1 VILGNTPSSQN
12 DFYLEQAK
20 SFAFT
25 MRFYLKELVND
36 ARVPYPLTDAVVR
49 LAVDQP
55 ARLGGAAV
63 INAFAEDL
71 DPENGAVQFRLQAAD
86 LDIEPGQYPYDITL
100 LSSNGYTT
108 PVMKG
113 FIHIGSNA
121 DDDASNVYSFTNSGV
136 DLGVEI
142 HNGATVA
149 IHLDNPDFLMGPP
162 GRTLGLFI
170 QPDEPDPSGEGDFP
184 YALWVD
190 VDADEIGVGPAGP
203 TGPVGPQGPPG
214 QGIELKGVVAN
225 AAALPGGAAA
235 GDAYVTADN
244 NSVNVSNGAGGWTN
258 TGPIVGPAG
267 PTGPAGPAG
276 ADGAVGPAGP
286 AGPAGP
292 TGPMGPAGDGS
303 APVGTIVMYG
313 GTVAPAGWL
322 LCDGSAVN
330 RTTYSELFGVLGTT
344 FGSGD
349 TVSTFNLPDL
359 EDRIP
364 LGPGSRALGN
374 TGGAERVALTTAQ
387 LPSHSHGLNN
397 HTHTTPN
404 HTHTGS
410 TSGGAHNHPADL
422 DVHTTDTAHAHTGLS
437 AASAAPGSG
446 GTTNPGSGGIVGST
460 GSEHVHSVSI
470 TSGGGG
476 TSGAASGS
484 TATTGSGETHEN
496 MPPYLVVNF
505 IIKA

>member
-1 VILGNTPSSQN
+1 MILGNTPSSQN
-12 DFYLEQAK
+12 DFYLEQKK

-55 ARLGGAAV
+55 ARLGGASV
-63 INAFAEDL
+63 IQAFAEDL
-71 DPENGAVQFRLQAAD
+71 DPENGSVQFRLQASD
-86 LDIEPGQYPYDITL
+86 LDLEVGDYPYDITL
-100 LSSNGYTT
+100 LSGNGYTS

-113 FIHIGSNA
+113 VFHIGSNA
-121 DDDASNVYSFTNSGV
+121 DDDASNIYSFSSSGL

-149 IHLDNPDFLMGPP
+149 IHIDNPDFLMGPP
-162 GRTLGLFI
+162 GRTVGLFI
-170 QPDEPDPSGEGDFP
+170 QDNEPDPEGAGDFP

-190 VDADEIGVGPAGP
+190 TDADEIGVGPPGP
-203 TGPVGPQGPPG
+203 TGPMGPQGP
-214 QGIELKGVVAN
+214 QGTGLEVKGVVAN
-225 AAALPGGAAA
+225 AAALPGGALA
-235 GDAYVTADN
+235 GDAYITADTGHLH
-244 NSVNVSNGAGGWTN
+244 VSDGLGVWTDAGPVVGP
-258 TGPIVGPAG
+258 TGPSGPA
-267 PTGPAGPAG
+267 GPAGPAG

-286 AGPAGP
+286 TGADGPVGP
-292 TGPMGPAGDGS
+292 SGSS
-303 APVGTIVMYG
+303 APTGTIVMFG
-313 GTVAPAGWL
+313 GAVAPAGWL
-322 LCDGSAVN
+322 LCDGSAVS
-330 RTTYSELFGVLGTT
+330 RVTYSDLWGVLGTT

-349 TVSTFNLPDL
+349 TVSTFNVPNL

-374 TGGAERVALTTAQ
+374 TGGAESVALATAN

-410 TSGGAHNHPADL
+410 TTGGAHAHPADI
-422 DVHTTDTAHAHTGLS
+422 DNMGSSHSHGDIYG
-437 AASAAPGSG
+437 AAGS
-446 GTTNPGSGGIVGST
+446 SGST
-460 GSEHVHSVSI
+460 SDPGTMGVVNSAGSEHNHAVSI

-476 TSGAASGS
+476 TSGGNSGTT
-484 TATTGSGETHEN
+484 TAIGSGTAHEN
-496 MPPYLVVNF
+496 MPPFLVVNF

>member
-55 ARLGGAAV
+55 ARLGGASV
-63 INAFAEDL
+63 LQAFAEDL
-71 DPENGAVQFRLQAAD
+71 DPENGSVQFRLQAAELD
-86 LDIEPGQYPYDITL
+86 LEVGEYPYDITL

-113 FIHIGSNA
+113 LIHIGSNA
-121 DDDASNVYSFTNSGV
+121 DDDTTNIYSFTNAGIN
-136 DLGVEI
+136 LGVEI
-142 HNGATVA
+142 HNGATIA
-149 IHLDNPDFLMGPP
+149 IHIDNPDFLVGPP
-162 GRTLGLFI
+162 GSTIGLFI
-170 QPDEPDPSGEGDFP
+170 QPDEPDPSGSGDFP

-190 VDADEIGVGPAGP
+190 TDADEIGVGPPGP
-203 TGPVGPQGPPG
+203 AGPQGPIGPNG
-214 QGIELKGVVAN
+214 QGIQLEGVVAN
-225 AAALPGGAAA
+225 AAALPGGALA
-235 GDAYVTADN
+235 GESYVTADN
-244 NSVNVSNGAGGWTN
+244 NHVNVSDGLGGWTDA
-258 TGPIVGPAG
+258 GPIVGPAG
-267 PTGPAGPAG
+267 PTGPTGPAG

-286 AGPAGP
+286 AGPTGP

-303 APVGTIVMYG
+303 APTGTIVMFG

-322 LCDGSAVN
+322 LCDGTPVSRV
-330 RTTYSELFGVLGTT
+330 TYDDLFGVIGVS

-349 TVSTFNLPDL
+349 TVNTFNLPNL
-359 EDRIP
+359 MDRFP
-364 LGPGSRALGN
+364 LSLGQRAIGD
-374 TGGAERVALTTAQ
+374 TGGIEDVLLT
-387 LPSHSHGLNN
+387 LDHIPPHSHGLNN

-410 TSGGAHNHPADL
+410 
-422 DVHTTDTAHAHTGLS
+422 
-437 AASAAPGSG
+437 AASAGSHSHSISAQRDIGDDATG
-446 GTTNPGSGGIVGST
+446 GSRVGAQDSGTAQALST
-460 GSEHVHSVSI
+460 ATDGAHAHSVSI
-470 TSGGGG
+470 TAGGGG
-476 TSGAASGS
+476 TSGAAAG
-484 TATTGSGETHEN
+484 TTTSVGGGAAHEN
-496 MPPYLVVNF
+496 MPPFLVVNF